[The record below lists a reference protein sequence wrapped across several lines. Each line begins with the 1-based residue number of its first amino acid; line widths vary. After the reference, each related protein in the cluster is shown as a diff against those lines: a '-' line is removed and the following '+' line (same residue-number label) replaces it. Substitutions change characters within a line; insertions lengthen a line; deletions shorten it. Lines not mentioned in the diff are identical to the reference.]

1 MNPYTFVPGDLCKYL
16 SRVVLIL
23 TEPAYNTDGWWVQ
36 AVETDDNTFRKIRCD
51 ALKLIQRAKE
61 NINE

>member
-16 SRVVLIL
+16 SRMVLIL
-23 TEPAYNTDGWWVQ
+23 TEPVYSTGSWWVQ
-36 AVETDDNTFRKIRCD
+36 AVEADDNTYRKIRCD

-61 NINE
+61 NI